1 MYDKI
6 KELAIR
12 KRTAKTKEEKDAVKN
27 AMFSLQNSDPI
38 AYGEALE
45 RLIKE
50 TTNRLD
56 ELTVSEKMGEVTK
69 IVSMSYIAQN
79 YFGKTRSWLAHKLNG
94 DIVNGKESS
103 FTEEELYTLKMA
115 LNDLSKK
122 LGSISAVL

>member
-6 KELAIR
+6 KELATR
-12 KRTAKTKEEKDAVKN
+12 KRMAKTKEEKEAVKN
-27 AMFSLQNSDPI
+27 AMFELQNSDPE

-50 TTNRLD
+50 TANRLD

-103 FTEEELYTLKMA
+103 FTDEELSTLKLA
-115 LNDLSKK
+115 LSDLSKK